1 MWDKNRTRGR
11 ELNIYICKEVIKSN
25 CVCFYIETVT
35 LTSVLKVIDRILI
48 NESSHKQRCEYRRR
62 SLPSPQVK
70 PPWDIDLKTT
80 EKRDLLHSAA
90 SAHWRLCT
98 LCAALWNPT
107 NTVHSMLGSGA
118 LGHQSTSISKMDQ
131 WTKAFCSQTF
141 RLSLNILS
149 KTKLQIIWVQF
160 NRQKLK
166 LSPSLTHTQ
175 QHWRRHTGENEG
187 RLGVPVC
194 GLTTDVQRIR
204 SKLIHLW
211 KVNKSW
217 LWFVFMHQTTVQ
229 SSQSVGGHC
238 VGYSRVLHPVNLW
251 RL

>member
-1 MWDKNRTRGR
+1 MRHWSQDYWKKWSSSQCGFSSLTFM
-11 ELNIYICKEVIKSN
+11 YIVRSSLKSHQ
-25 CVCFYIETVT
+25 Y
-35 LTSVLKVIDRILI
+35 
-48 NESSHKQRCEYRRR
+48 SSFNVRVR
-62 SLPSPQVK
+62 
-70 PPWDIDLKTT
+70 
-80 EKRDLLHSAA
+80 
-90 SAHWRLCT
+90 
-98 LCAALWNPT
+98 ALD
-107 NTVHSMLGSGA
+107 
-118 LGHQSTSISKMDQ
+118 HQSTSISKMDQ

-149 KTKLQIIWVQF
+149 KKKLQIIWVQF

-204 SKLIHLW
+204 NKFIHLW
-211 KVNKSW
+211 KGNKSW
-217 LWFVFMHQTTVQ
+217 LWFVFMHQTTVE